1 MSRSLLEKI
10 HNGQKI
16 RLIGVRVSNL
26 SSKDEC
32 QMSIFDIDENIK
44 QKKLDNVM
52 DKIKDKYGYNSITR
66 AGEINVRDII
76 NIRED

>member
-1 MSRSLLEKI
+1 ML
-10 HNGQKI
+10 
-16 RLIGVRVSNL
+16 
-26 SSKDEC
+26 
-32 QMSIFDIDENIK
+32 NIK